1 MRTVRGRRGGG
12 VAARWIGFVP
22 ALLFFP
28 LVGCGDPS
36 VPEGY
41 DPAMRYAPR
50 GDRLV
55 FTLPPLDPP
64 GWDPAGKM
72 DDAIAGLDALGGK
85 TVDPK
90 ALERRKELEAALESL
105 FGTPAAPTLDV
116 PAATAGLG
124 GLDLSPDHLAAGS
137 RVYRRLCNQC
147 HGVTGDGRG
156 PTGPYVFPHP
166 RDVRQGMYKVAA
178 GGGKPTVESLVRQV
192 RSGVPNTS
200 MQPFD
205 LIPEADVRASVAYT
219 IHLSIRGEVEFRV
232 LRGLAADDVDDVS
245 VACRAEA
252 AKVFDDWVR
261 AQAVPTPTST
271 ADGPDSVRRGHRL
284 FTDQTT
290 GCVKCHQDYG
300 RRDAFKYTVWGTPAR
315 VSDLTRGEFRWGKQP
330 ADLAARIR
338 HGIPAVGMPANPTLT
353 DREVADLANFV
364 RDLGYPQRLPPDV
377 REVVYPAVP

>member
-1 MRTVRGRRGGG
+1 MRTVRGACGGG
-12 VAARWIGFVP
+12 VAARATGVGL

-28 LVGCGDPS
+28 LAGCGEASPP
-36 VPEGY
+36 VGY

-55 FTLPPLDPP
+55 LALPPADPP

-72 DDAIAGLDALGGK
+72 DDAIAGLDSLGGK

-90 ALERRKELEAALESL
+90 SLDKRQELEAVLEAL

-116 PAATAGLG
+116 PAASAGLG
-124 GLDLSPDHLAAGS
+124 GLDLSPGHLAAGS

-147 HGVTGDGRG
+147 HGLTGDGRG

-166 RDVRQGMYKVAA
+166 RDVRQGVFKVAA
-178 GGGKPTVESLVRQV
+178 DGRKPTVEALVRQV
-192 RSGVPNTS
+192 RVGVPGTS

-205 LIPEADVRASVAYT
+205 LIPEADVRAAVAYT
-219 IHLSIRGEVEFRV
+219 VHLSVRGEVEFRV
-232 LRGLAADDVDDVS
+232 LRGLADDEMDDVDA
-245 VACRAEA
+245 ACRAEA
-252 AKVFDDWVR
+252 MKVFDSWVR
-261 AQAVPTPTST
+261 AQATASPSPT
-271 ADGPDSVRRGHRL
+271 ADGPESVRRGHRL
-284 FTDQTT
+284 FTDQAT

-300 RRDAFKYTVWGTPAR
+300 RQDAFKYTVWGTPAR
-315 VSDLTRGEFRWGKQP
+315 AADLTRGEFRWGKQP

-353 DREVADLANFV
+353 DGDVADLTNFV
-364 RDLGYPQRLPPDV
+364 RDVGYPQRLPADV
-377 REVVYPAVP
+377 REAVYPVVP